1 MTTSS
6 TELRTWGDIHKYPGD
21 NCWKRQKSADDTIRR
36 VRRITSYW
44 GNSLPLRHLT
54 KGHVWIELQND
65 LLDDFD
71 LSNGRVN
78 KIVSAASHA
87 MRYTFNLD
95 LHSHKRPAFEELDV
109 DESRQAYF
117 TKEQVV
123 QLCSVAVEIY
133 SNQNLA
139 DAMNV
144 AAYTG
149 IRQGELLRVRIRDI
163 DQENNVM
170 WIGGRPET
178 STKNRTGR
186 PIPLNIKIQPLI
198 DKRLQTKNPNGLLF
212 GDEWLNKG
220 QLYKQFVKCR
230 KLIGLDQSYVWHSFR
245 HSFCTWSGAVDHPRN
260 IKAIAGH
267 KSMDTTLKYCKV
279 SNPALHNLVAKL

>member
-1 MTTSS
+1 MTTA
-6 TELRTWGDIHKYPGD
+6 LKTWGDIHKYTWD
-21 NCWKRQKSADDTIRR
+21 NCWKRQKSADDTRR
-36 VRRITSYW
+36 RIHRITSYW
-44 GNSLPLRHLT
+44 GDSLPLRHLT
-54 KGHVWIELQND
+54 KGHVWTELQND
-65 LLDDFD
+65 LLDDYD

-87 MRYTFNLD
+87 MRFTFNRD
-95 LHSHKRPAFEELDV
+95 LHSYKRPFYELL
-109 DESRQAYF
+109 DEDECRQAYF

-123 QLCSVAVEIY
+123 KLCLIAVDIY
-133 SNQNLA
+133 NNQNLA

-149 IRQGELLRVRIRDI
+149 IRQGEFLRVRIRDV
-163 DQENNVM
+163 DQANNVV

-178 STKNRTGR
+178 TTKSGKGR
-186 PIPLNIKIQPLI
+186 PVPIHVKIQPI
-198 DKRLQTKNPNGLLF
+198 FDKRIQEKNPKGLLF

-230 KLIGLDQSYVWHSFR
+230 KLSGLDESFVWHSFR

-260 IKAIAGH
+260 IQAIAGH
-267 KSMDTTLKYCKV
+267 KSVDTTLKYCKAT
-279 SNPALHNLVAKL
+279 NKALHNLVAKL

>member
-1 MTTSS
+1 
-6 TELRTWGDIHKYPGD
+6 
-21 NCWKRQKSADDTIRR
+21 
-36 VRRITSYW
+36 
-44 GNSLPLRHLT
+44 
-54 KGHVWIELQND
+54 VWTELQND
-65 LLDDFD
+65 LLDDYD

-87 MRYTFNLD
+87 MRFTFNRD
-95 LHSHKRPAFEELDV
+95 LHSYKRPFYELL
-109 DESRQAYF
+109 DEDECRQAYF

-123 QLCSVAVEIY
+123 KLCLIAVDIY
-133 SNQNLA
+133 NNQNLA

-149 IRQGELLRVRIRDI
+149 IRQGEFLRVRIRDV
-163 DQENNVM
+163 DQANNVV

-178 STKNRTGR
+178 TTKSGKGR
-186 PIPLNIKIQPLI
+186 PVPIHVKIQPI
-198 DKRLQTKNPNGLLF
+198 FDKRIQEKNPKGLLF

-230 KLIGLDQSYVWHSFR
+230 KLSGLDESFVWHSFR

-260 IKAIAGH
+260 IQAIAGH
-267 KSMDTTLKYCKV
+267 KSVDTTLKYCKAT
-279 SNPALHNLVAKL
+279 NKALHNLVAKL